1 VSARKVVVIGL
12 DGAIPYFLRK
22 YVREGLLP
30 NFEKILWEGV
40 FAEAIPSPPTDTPTN
55 WTTIATGADTAS
67 HGVTSFYLHLPGETL
82 PYGQKLRFRSQLA
95 EYCRAEYLWKIADE
109 NRLPSIIVNYP
120 SGWGMELKHGV
131 VISGEWYMP
140 GAPPKILADSCVY
153 STSPSL
159 RENLLVFVGEEK
171 LDLSELPALKYRL
184 SIKASRIAGSKW
196 LYRDFTEEEITVSA
210 EFYVISTGGER
221 YDAVLFTQENSTQ
234 VVKVG
239 EWSRWLTCV
248 FRTSAGSIKGMFKAK
263 LEELSSDGKFVKIR
277 LTEIFAAEKWAYPE
291 TLCKELVEE
300 GILPDASLE
309 KVVDEDKAYL
319 NYPILLSYAKNAR
332 ALLRLLTYINSKLK
346 WRLCFLHYHI
356 FDSLNHHYLGYLYK
370 DLPAYTEEKYEEALR
385 VMELG
390 WKIADRF
397 VGEILDKFCDKDTL
411 VVVVSD
417 HGCLPSW
424 KMVSVRKIL
433 VEAGLL
439 EYKWDDSLKKYR
451 VVLEKTLAYPYYE
464 PSYIWVNLKG
474 REAGGV
480 VEPSRYEEV
489 RDEVLSALRSTKDPE
504 TNICPFELAVRK
516 EEDPYIGGKPQAE
529 TVGDI
534 LYYLKPSYQFW
545 DGDVSTLDSEAVSKE
560 EMEGPVVWR
569 ARKIFGTHAYY
580 TPGARLGDFTVNGI
594 FLMKG
599 PGVAKGLE
607 LKEPIRLTDIAPTV
621 AHLIGLR
628 KPKKC
633 DGRILYEALR

>member
-1 VSARKVVVIGL
+1 M
-12 DGAIPYFLRK
+12 
-22 YVREGLLP
+22 
-30 NFEKILWEGV
+30 
-40 FAEAIPSPPTDTPTN
+40 
-55 WTTIATGADTAS
+55 
-67 HGVTSFYLHLPGETL
+67 
-82 PYGQKLRFRSQLA
+82 
-95 EYCRAEYLWKIADE
+95 WKIADE
-109 NRLPSIIVNYP
+109 SGIPSIVINYP
-120 SGWGMELKHGV
+120 SGWGMELKHGAL
-131 VISGEWYMP
+131 ISGEWYMP
-140 GAPPKILADSCVY
+140 GAPPKILSDSYIY
-153 STSPSL
+153 STSPSPEEKPL
-159 RENLLVFVGEEK
+159 AFLGEEK
-171 LDLSELPALKYRL
+171 LDLSKLPALKYRL
-184 SIKASRIAGSKW
+184 SVKASKIAGSKW
-196 LYRDFTEEEITVSA
+196 LYRDFTEEELTVFI
-210 EFYVISTGGER
+210 EFYAISISGEK
-221 YDAVLFTQENSTQ
+221 YDAVLFVQNNSAHT
-234 VVKVG
+234 VKVG
-239 EWSRWLTCV
+239 EWSNWLTCV
-248 FRTSAGSIKGMFKAK
+248 FETSAGSVKGMFRAK
-263 LEELSSDGKFVKIR
+263 LEELSEDGKSVRIK

-291 TLCKELVEE
+291 TLCRELVEK

-309 KVVDEDKAYL
+309 KMVEEDKAYL
-319 NYPILLSYAKNAR
+319 NYPILLDYAKNAR
-332 ALLRLLTYINSKLK
+332 ALLKLLAYTSSRLK

-356 FDSLNHHYLGYLYK
+356 FDSLNHGYLGYLYK
-370 DLPAYTEEKYEEALR
+370 GLPAYTEEKYEKALE

-397 VGEILDKFCDKDTL
+397 VGEILEKFCDEDTL

-424 KMVSVRKIL
+424 KMISLRKIL

-439 EYKWDDSLKKYR
+439 EYKWDDNLKRYR

-480 VEPSRYEEV
+480 VEPSKYEDI
-489 RDEVLSALRSTKDPE
+489 RDEVLSVLKSTKDPE
-504 TNICPFELAVRK
+504 TNTCPFELAVRR

-545 DGDVSTLDSEAVSKE
+545 DGEVSILDSETMGKE
-560 EMEGPVVWR
+560 EMEGPVIWR
-569 ARKIFGTHAYY
+569 AKKIFGTHAYY

-599 PGVAKGLE
+599 PGVAEGLE

-621 AHLIGLR
+621 AHLMGLR

-633 DGRILYEALR
+633 DGRVLYEALK